1 MRLSRYGSATAA
13 VIISGATLVLWL
25 PAALQPTTHAVLAG
39 EPAVDSDRAVE
50 RAPAPDLQLRYA
62 AARLKLAELNL
73 ARAREATR
81 KVETS
86 IGPREIGR
94 LENQVRLAR
103 RQVEIARERPR
114 TTVNQTNLAA
124 AEIAVVDAR
133 ADLEAA
139 SRANERIPGTI
150 TALNFER
157 LRTKLE
163 LAELHLQLL
172 EQPAYVP
179 SLIDEM
185 QWHID
190 QLTNQLIDLRHQI
203 SAGGVADFGAPD

>member
-1 MRLSRYGSATAA
+1 MRFSRCAFAMAEAVLCGSALLMQHAA
-13 VIISGATLVLWL
+13 AHEPNSHSLV
-25 PAALQPTTHAVLAG
+25 AG
-39 EPAVDSDRAVE
+39 EPAADPE
-50 RAPAPDLQLRYA
+50 RSAELDPAPDLQLRYA
-62 AARLKLAELNL
+62 EARLKLAELNL

-81 KVETS
+81 KIETS

-94 LENQVRLAR
+94 LESQVRLAR

-124 AEIAVVDAR
+124 AEIAVADAR
-133 ADLEAA
+133 ADLAA
-139 SRANERIPGTI
+139 AGRAIERNPGAI
-150 TALNFER
+150 SAINLER

-190 QLTNQLIDLRHQI
+190 QLTNQLIDLRHQVA
-203 SAGGVADFGAPD
+203 AGGTADFGAPD